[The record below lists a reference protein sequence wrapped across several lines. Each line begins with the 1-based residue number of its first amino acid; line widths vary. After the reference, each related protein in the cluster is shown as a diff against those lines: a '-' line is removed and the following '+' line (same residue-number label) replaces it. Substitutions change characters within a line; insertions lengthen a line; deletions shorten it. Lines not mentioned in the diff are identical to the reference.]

1 MSGPRR
7 FEGRVEGKVA
17 LVTGAGR
24 GQGRS
29 HAARL
34 AEEGASVIA
43 FDICAP
49 VASVSYPMATRADLD
64 ETCAL
69 VRAAGGR
76 AYAAEV
82 DVRDFGL
89 LERELAAG
97 IEALGGL
104 DIVVAN
110 AGIASYAAGHE
121 ITEAAW
127 QEMIDINLTGTWHT
141 IKAAVPHL
149 IAAGRGGSIV
159 LTSSA
164 AGLQGTPNLAHYVA
178 AKHGVTGLTRTF
190 ANELAPHWIRVNSV
204 NPTQVDTP
212 MIMNDEIFRMFR
224 PDLESPGR
232 DDIVDVSIAT
242 NALPVPWVE
251 SRDVSNAVL
260 FLASDEA
267 RYVTGVALPVDAGI
281 LTKV

>member
-1 MSGPRR
+1 M
-7 FEGRVEGKVA
+7 GRVGGKVA
-17 LVTGAGR
+17 LITGAGR

-29 HAARL
+29 HAVRL
-34 AEEGASVIA
+34 AEEGASIMA

-49 VASVSYPMATRADLD
+49 VDTVSYAMSSREDLD
-64 ETCAL
+64 LTCEL
-69 VRAAGGR
+69 VRAAGG
-76 AYAAEV
+76 AVHSAVV
-82 DVRDFGL
+82 DVRDFAT
-89 LERELAAG
+89 LEREVRAG
-97 IEALGGL
+97 VEVLGGL

-110 AGIASYAAGHE
+110 AGIASYAPGHE
-121 ITEAAW
+121 ISEAAW

-141 IKAAVPHL
+141 VKAVVPHL
-149 IAAGRGGSIV
+149 ISRGRGGSIV

-178 AKHGVTGLTRTF
+178 AKHGVTGLMRTF

-267 RYVTGVALPVDAGI
+267 RYITGVALPVDAGI
-281 LTKV
+281 LAKV